1 MIPVLICVPVLV
13 NGNTDY
19 TCFLPNALVL
29 LVHTLLLCILVA
41 VAVIVN
47 AIDAELGLGYL
58 LHCLTVLGTLAFLS
72 LGVTGY
78 RRLSA
83 RILIIAFI
91 VWCITWFGY
100 LLVSIIS
107 VANPYTLKTMSIN
120 GRCPLNFWIFDW
132 CEQIQM
138 SRPKNNTE
146 KQKMQQEIDN
156 SKEPYAAYYFTD
168 FEEDRSLKKNEISS
182 SSNSFFDSQF
192 PAKQSGEVSLTNIGG
207 YQAYTSSP
215 EHKRYMGYI
224 LGIFI
229 VMLVIMGIYTM
240 YGYVLLKIL
249 NQMKTTPI
257 LIVAR

>member
-1 MIPVLICVPVLV
+1 
-13 NGNTDY
+13 
-19 TCFLPNALVL
+19 
-29 LVHTLLLCILVA
+29 
-41 VAVIVN
+41 
-47 AIDAELGLGYL
+47 
-58 LHCLTVLGTLAFLS
+58 
-72 LGVTGY
+72 
-78 RRLSA
+78 
-83 RILIIAFI
+83 
-91 VWCITWFGY
+91 
-100 LLVSIIS
+100 
-107 VANPYTLKTMSIN
+107 
-120 GRCPLNFWIFDW
+120 
-132 CEQIQM
+132 
-138 SRPKNNTE
+138 
-146 KQKMQQEIDN
+146 MQQEIDN
-156 SKEPYAAYYFTD
+156 SNEPYAAYYFTD
-168 FEEDRSLKKNEISS
+168 FEEDRSLKKNGISS